1 MNSLD
6 DPIVA
11 LATPPGV
18 GGLAVIRVSGVGSVQ
33 RVAPFIQSAKPVTG
47 LPSHQV
53 QYGHFKTGDGRLL
66 DEVLVTCFLA
76 PKSFTTQDTVE
87 ISCHGGP
94 VVVQSIIA
102 ELTSSGIRHAEPGEF
117 TKRAF
122 LFGRIDLA
130 QAESVADLIH
140 SSSTLSQQSSLFQLS
155 GIYSDRLK
163 KIRKDLIDY
172 IALLELELD
181 FSDEDIEF
189 ASRQKL
195 IVQLDSIIEF
205 ISRITSTYLTGR
217 FIREG
222 ARIVIAGKPNA
233 GKSTLLNLL
242 LGHDRA
248 IVSPIPGTTRDTIEE
263 TLNIEG
269 IPFRIID
276 TAGIRETEDSV
287 EKIGVERTLDSIRRA
302 NILIY
307 IFDIGLGL
315 DQTEHDFLKQVKSAN
330 PEIVILKAGNK
341 SDLAGMKN
349 EGNDVIPISALKDD
363 GISDLK
369 HAIVSKVLGNKSLNE
384 ASESVTNGRH
394 YQALTLALEAVKSGR
409 TGVVEG
415 ISQDFIS
422 ADIRHAINQIGEITG
437 EVTTDEILNTIFANF
452 CIGK

>member
-33 RVAPFIQSAKPVTG
+33 RVAPFFHSSKSLTDS
-47 LPSHQV
+47 PSHQV
-53 QYGHFKTGDGRLL
+53 QYGYFKSPDGRLL
-66 DEVLVTCFLA
+66 DEVLVTCFLS

-94 VVVQSIIA
+94 VVVQSILA
-102 ELTSSGIRHAEPGEF
+102 ELTSSGIRLAEPGEF

-122 LFGRIDLA
+122 LFGRIDLT

-140 SSSTLSQQSSLFQLS
+140 SSSQISQQSSLFQLS

-181 FSDEDIEF
+181 FSDEDVEF

-205 ISRITSTYLTGR
+205 IGRITSTYLTGR
-217 FIREG
+217 FIRDG

-276 TAGIRETEDSV
+276 TAGIRETDDSI

-307 IFDIGLGL
+307 IFDVTMGL
-315 DQTEHDFLKQVKSAN
+315 DQAEHDFLNKVISAN
-330 PEIVILKAGNK
+330 PEIVIIKAGNK
-341 SDLAGMKN
+341 SDLGGMKN
-349 EGNDVIPISALKDD
+349 PEKDVVPISALKDD
-363 GISDLK
+363 GIAELNRL
-369 HAIVSKVLGNKSLNE
+369 IVSRVLGNQSLNE

-394 YQALTLALEAVKSGR
+394 YQALKLALDAVKSAR
-409 TGVVEG
+409 IGVVDG

-422 ADIRHAINQIGEITG
+422 SDIRHAINLIGEITG
-437 EVTTDEILNTIFANF
+437 EVTTDDILNTIFANF